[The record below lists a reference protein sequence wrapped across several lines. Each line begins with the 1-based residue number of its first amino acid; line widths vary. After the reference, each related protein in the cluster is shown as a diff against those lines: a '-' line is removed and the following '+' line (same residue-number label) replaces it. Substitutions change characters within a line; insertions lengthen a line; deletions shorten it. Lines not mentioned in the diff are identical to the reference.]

1 MYALLALAL
10 LLGGRAAAAPERY
23 LSQEED
29 ARMREVCAAEGCVV
43 IPDSVFQE
51 MVRRMRQMGVV
62 SMAVR

>member
-10 LLGGRAAAAPERY
+10 LLGGCAATPERY

-29 ARMREVCAAEGCVV
+29 ARMRELCAAEGCVV

-62 SMAVR
+62 TMAVR

>member
-10 LLGGRAAAAPERY
+10 LLGGCATATPERY

-29 ARMREVCAAEGCVV
+29 ARMRELCAAEGCVV

-62 SMAVR
+62 TMAVR